1 MILDF
6 LLDSLYDSYVFR
18 GVLTMQISIRTIICP
33 DPKCHVG
40 KIIVHNAYDPN
51 PLVGKEQPCDRCNG
65 KGFLVLH
72 AEAPLDN

>member
-1 MILDF
+1 
-6 LLDSLYDSYVFR
+6 
-18 GVLTMQISIRTIICP
+18 MQISITTIPCP
-33 DPKCHVG
+33 DPKCFVG

-72 AEAPLDN
+72 DEAPLNN

>member
-1 MILDF
+1 
-6 LLDSLYDSYVFR
+6 
-18 GVLTMQISIRTIICP
+18 MQISITTIPCP

-72 AEAPLDN
+72 DEAPLDN